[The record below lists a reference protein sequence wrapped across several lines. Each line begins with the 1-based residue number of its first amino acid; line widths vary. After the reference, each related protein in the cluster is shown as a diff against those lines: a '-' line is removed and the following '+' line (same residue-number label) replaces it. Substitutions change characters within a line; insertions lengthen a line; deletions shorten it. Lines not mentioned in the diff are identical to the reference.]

1 MKKVLAELH
10 ELINDLED
18 QGLTAEASSLQEV
31 FVRVAQE
38 ADTEDDLAN
47 DVESILKSHSA
58 AEIVAEIAK
67 QMAGAEKD
75 THTSSF
81 AFGDE
86 PGGYGNEPKNRIID
100 EFVTQVKRKENTP
113 HDAYKMMNDRLGF
126 NGHDTM
132 GYNEF
137 LKRIQP
143 DNQTSSFA
151 FGDEPGGYGNESKE
165 KIIDEFV
172 TQVKRKENTPH
183 DAYKMMNDR
192 LQFNGHGTM
201 GYNEFLD
208 KVSPSVAK
216 VSEFAFGDEPDS
228 GAEAPGVD
236 EETERQNIIS
246 SWKKHVEKGNM
257 SRGSAARMATQQLR
271 MKFPNAKLITETEIV
286 PLRFP
291 DNGKPFGDEPGVAEQ
306 DGLKPTNSN
315 HPIVKEYVDKASR
328 YKMDKEE
335 AYAEMNE
342 KLKAI
347 GQRPY
352 VRSSF
357 NIDVYNHT
365 HMIKTIGYQGP
376 GGPFDPRPVLD
387 RYLDETGKEMS
398 ERHKKF
404 PYSSPTHQ
412 SSR

>member
-10 ELINDLED
+10 QLINSLED
-18 QGLTAEASSLQEV
+18 HGLTAEASSLQEV

-38 ADTEDDLAN
+38 ADLNDLSEKVT
-47 DVESILKSHSA
+47 DLLGKYSA
-58 AEIVAEIAK
+58 PELIAALAE
-67 QMAGAEKD
+67 QMEGKD
-75 THTSSF
+75 TKTMSF
-81 AFGDE
+81 AFGEE
-86 PGGYGNEPKNRIID
+86 PRDIIIN
-100 EFVTQVKRKENTP
+100 EFVDQAKNKDMRQD
-113 HDAYKMMNDRLGF
+113 DAYFMMN
-126 NGHDTM
+126 
-132 GYNEF
+132 
-137 LKRIQP
+137 Q
-143 DNQTSSFA
+143 
-151 FGDEPGGYGNESKE
+151 
-165 KIIDEFV
+165 
-172 TQVKRKENTPH
+172 
-183 DAYKMMNDR
+183 R
-192 LQFNGHGTM
+192 LQFNGHPTLTKK
-201 GYNEFLD
+201 EFD
-208 KVSPSVAK
+208 AK
-216 VSEFAFGDEPDS
+216 VNSSGTNISEFAFGDEPDS
-228 GAEAPGVD
+228 EASGVD

-246 SWKKHVEKGNM
+246 SWKKHVDAGNM
-257 SRGSAARMATQQLR
+257 SKGVAARMATQQLR
-271 MKFPNAKLITETEIV
+271 MKFPNAKLITETEIA
-286 PLRFP
+286 PLRF
-291 DNGKPFGDEPGVAEQ
+291 NEKPFRDEPGVAEQ
-306 DGLKPTNSN
+306 DGLNPTNSN

-357 NIDVYNHT
+357 DIDVYNHT

>member
-75 THTSSF
+75 TQTSSF
-81 AFGDE
+81 AFGNE
-86 PGGYGNEPKNRIID
+86 PGGYGNEPKEKIID

-151 FGDEPGGYGNESKE
+151 FGDEP
-165 KIIDEFV
+165 
-172 TQVKRKENTPH
+172 
-183 DAYKMMNDR
+183 
-192 LQFNGHGTM
+192 
-201 GYNEFLD
+201 
-208 KVSPSVAK
+208 
-216 VSEFAFGDEPDS
+216 DS
-228 GAEAPGVD
+228 GASEASGVD
-236 EETERQNIIS
+236 EETERQNIIL
-246 SWKKHVEKGNM
+246 SWRKHVEKGDM
-257 SRGSAARMATQQLR
+257 SQGSAARMATQQLR
-271 MKFPNAKLITETEIV
+271 MKFPNAKLITETEIA
-286 PLRFP
+286 PLKSFP
-291 DNGKPFGDEPGVAEQ
+291 NNGKPFGGVFELGIKEPVW
-306 DGLKPTNSN
+306 N
-315 HPIVKEYVDKASR
+315 
-328 YKMDKEE
+328 
-335 AYAEMNE
+335 
-342 KLKAI
+342 
-347 GQRPY
+347 
-352 VRSSF
+352 
-357 NIDVYNHT
+357 
-365 HMIKTIGYQGP
+365 
-376 GGPFDPRPVLD
+376 
-387 RYLDETGKEMS
+387 TGRK
-398 ERHKKF
+398 
-404 PYSSPTHQ
+404 Y
-412 SSR
+412 

>member
-10 ELINDLED
+10 QLINSLED
-18 QGLTAEASSLQEV
+18 HGLTAEASSLQEV

-38 ADTEDDLAN
+38 ADLNDLSEKVT
-47 DVESILKSHSA
+47 DLLGKYSA
-58 AEIVAEIAK
+58 PELIAALAE
-67 QMAGAEKD
+67 QMEGKD
-75 THTSSF
+75 TKTMSF
-81 AFGDE
+81 AFGEE
-86 PGGYGNEPKNRIID
+86 PRDVIVN
-100 EFVTQVKRKENTP
+100 EFVDQAKNKDMRQD
-113 HDAYKMMNDRLGF
+113 DAYFMMN
-126 NGHDTM
+126 
-132 GYNEF
+132 
-137 LKRIQP
+137 Q
-143 DNQTSSFA
+143 
-151 FGDEPGGYGNESKE
+151 
-165 KIIDEFV
+165 
-172 TQVKRKENTPH
+172 
-183 DAYKMMNDR
+183 R
-192 LQFNGHGTM
+192 LQFNGHPTLTKK
-201 GYNEFLD
+201 EFD
-208 KVSPSVAK
+208 AK
-216 VSEFAFGDEPDS
+216 VNSSGTNISEFAFGDEPDS
-228 GAEAPGVD
+228 GAGEASGLD

-246 SWKKHVEKGNM
+246 SWKKHVDAGNM
-257 SRGSAARMATQQLR
+257 SKGVAARMATQQLR
-271 MKFPNAKLITETEIV
+271 MKFPNAKLITETEIA
-286 PLRFP
+286 PLRF
-291 DNGKPFGDEPGVAEQ
+291 NEKPFRDEPGVAEQ
-306 DGLKPTNSN
+306 DGLNPTNSN

-328 YKMDKEE
+328 YKMGKEE

>member
-10 ELINDLED
+10 QLINSLED
-18 QGLTAEASSLQEV
+18 HGLTAEASSLQEV

-38 ADTEDDLAN
+38 ADLNDLSEKVT
-47 DVESILKSHSA
+47 DLLGKYSA
-58 AEIVAEIAK
+58 PELIAALAE
-67 QMAGAEKD
+67 QMDSKD
-75 THTSSF
+75 TKTMSF
-81 AFGDE
+81 AFGEE
-86 PGGYGNEPKNRIID
+86 PRDIIIN
-100 EFVTQVKRKENTP
+100 EFVDQAKNKDMRQD
-113 HDAYKMMNDRLGF
+113 DAYFMMN
-126 NGHDTM
+126 
-132 GYNEF
+132 
-137 LKRIQP
+137 Q
-143 DNQTSSFA
+143 
-151 FGDEPGGYGNESKE
+151 
-165 KIIDEFV
+165 
-172 TQVKRKENTPH
+172 
-183 DAYKMMNDR
+183 R
-192 LQFNGHGTM
+192 LQFNGHPTLTKK
-201 GYNEFLD
+201 EFD
-208 KVSPSVAK
+208 AK
-216 VSEFAFGDEPDS
+216 VNSSGTNISEFAFGDEPDS
-228 GAEAPGVD
+228 GAGEASGLD

-246 SWKKHVEKGNM
+246 SWKKHVDAGNM
-257 SRGSAARMATQQLR
+257 SKGSAARMATQQLR
-271 MKFPNAKLITETEIV
+271 MKFPNAKLITETEIA
-286 PLRFP
+286 PLRF
-291 DNGKPFGDEPGVAEQ
+291 NEKPFRDEPGVAEQ
-306 DGLKPTNSN
+306 DGLNPTNSN

-398 ERHKKF
+398 ERHKKD
-404 PYSSPTHQ
+404 PTGGAQTLQ

>member
-10 ELINDLED
+10 QLINSLED
-18 QGLTAEASSLQEV
+18 HGLTAEASSLQEV

-38 ADTEDDLAN
+38 ADLNDLSEKVT
-47 DVESILKSHSA
+47 DLLGKYSA
-58 AEIVAEIAK
+58 PELIAALAE
-67 QMAGAEKD
+67 QMEGKD
-75 THTSSF
+75 TKTMSF
-81 AFGDE
+81 AFGEE
-86 PGGYGNEPKNRIID
+86 PRDVIVN
-100 EFVTQVKRKENTP
+100 EFVDQAKNKDMRQD
-113 HDAYKMMNDRLGF
+113 DAYFMMN
-126 NGHDTM
+126 
-132 GYNEF
+132 
-137 LKRIQP
+137 Q
-143 DNQTSSFA
+143 
-151 FGDEPGGYGNESKE
+151 
-165 KIIDEFV
+165 
-172 TQVKRKENTPH
+172 
-183 DAYKMMNDR
+183 R
-192 LQFNGHGTM
+192 LQFNGHPTLTKK
-201 GYNEFLD
+201 EFD
-208 KVSPSVAK
+208 AK
-216 VSEFAFGDEPDS
+216 VNSSGTNISEFAFGDEPDS
-228 GAEAPGVD
+228 GAGEASGLD

-246 SWKKHVEKGNM
+246 SWKKHVDAGNM
-257 SRGSAARMATQQLR
+257 SKGVAARMATQQLR
-271 MKFPNAKLITETEIV
+271 MKFPNAKLITETEIA
-286 PLRFP
+286 PLRF
-291 DNGKPFGDEPGVAEQ
+291 NEKPFRDEPGVAEQ
-306 DGLKPTNSN
+306 DGLNPTNSN

-352 VRSSF
+352 ARSSF
-357 NIDVYNHT
+357 DIDVYNHT

>member
-38 ADTEDDLAN
+38 ADPNDLSEKVT
-47 DVESILKSHSA
+47 DLLGKYSA
-58 AEIVAEIAK
+58 PELIAALAEQIDS
-67 QMAGAEKD
+67 KD
-75 THTSSF
+75 TKTMSF

-86 PGGYGNEPKNRIID
+86 PAGYGNEPKDRIID

-143 DNQTSSFA
+143 DENQTSSFA
-151 FGDEPGGYGNESKE
+151 FGDEPN
-165 KIIDEFV
+165 
-172 TQVKRKENTPH
+172 
-183 DAYKMMNDR
+183 
-192 LQFNGHGTM
+192 
-201 GYNEFLD
+201 
-208 KVSPSVAK
+208 
-216 VSEFAFGDEPDS
+216 S

-236 EETERQNIIS
+236 EETERQNIIL
-246 SWKKHVEKGNM
+246 SWRKHVEKGDM

-271 MKFPNAKLITETEIV
+271 MKFPNAKLITETEIE
-286 PLRFP
+286 PYKYFP
-291 DNGKPFGDEPGVAEQ
+291 DNGGRFGVEPGVAEQ
-306 DGLKPTNSN
+306 DGLNPTNSN

-328 YKMDKEE
+328 YKMGKEE

-357 NIDVYNHT
+357 DIDVYNHT

-387 RYLDETGKEMS
+387 RYLYERGKEMS
-398 ERHKKF
+398 ERHKKD
-404 PYSSPTHQ
+404 PTGGAQTLQ

>member
-31 FVRVAQE
+31 FVRVAEE
-38 ADTEDDLAN
+38 ADLNDLSEKVT
-47 DVESILKSHSA
+47 DLLGKYSA
-58 AEIVAEIAK
+58 PELIAALAEQIDS
-67 QMAGAEKD
+67 KD
-75 THTSSF
+75 TKTMSF

-86 PGGYGNEPKNRIID
+86 PAGYGNEPKDVIID
-100 EFVTQVKRKENTP
+100 EFVDQAKNKDMRQD
-113 HDAYKMMNDRLGF
+113 DAYFMMN
-126 NGHDTM
+126 
-132 GYNEF
+132 
-137 LKRIQP
+137 Q
-143 DNQTSSFA
+143 
-151 FGDEPGGYGNESKE
+151 
-165 KIIDEFV
+165 
-172 TQVKRKENTPH
+172 
-183 DAYKMMNDR
+183 R
-192 LQFNGHGTM
+192 LQFNGHPTLTKK
-201 GYNEFLD
+201 EFD
-208 KVSPSVAK
+208 AK
-216 VSEFAFGDEPDS
+216 VNSSGTNISEFAFGDEPDKAS
-228 GAEAPGVD
+228 GLD

-246 SWKKHVEKGNM
+246 SWKKHVDAGNM
-257 SRGSAARMATQQLR
+257 SKGVAARMATQQLR
-271 MKFPNAKLITETEIV
+271 MKFPNAKLITETEIA
-286 PLRFP
+286 PLRF
-291 DNGKPFGDEPGVAEQ
+291 NEKPFRDEPGVAEQ
-306 DGLKPTNSN
+306 DGLNPTNSN

-357 NIDVYNHT
+357 DIDVYNHT

-387 RYLDETGKEMS
+387 RYLDETHKEMS

-412 SSR
+412 PSR

>member
-10 ELINDLED
+10 QLINSLED
-18 QGLTAEASSLQEV
+18 HGLTAEASSLQEV
-31 FVRVAQE
+31 FVRVAQK
-38 ADTEDDLAN
+38 ADPNDLSEKVT
-47 DVESILKSHSA
+47 DLLGKYSA
-58 AEIVAEIAK
+58 PELIAALAE
-67 QMAGAEKD
+67 QMDSKD
-75 THTSSF
+75 TKTMSF
-81 AFGDE
+81 AFGEE
-86 PGGYGNEPKNRIID
+86 PRDVIVN
-100 EFVTQVKRKENTP
+100 EFVDQAKNKDMRQD
-113 HDAYKMMNDRLGF
+113 DAYFMMN
-126 NGHDTM
+126 
-132 GYNEF
+132 
-137 LKRIQP
+137 Q
-143 DNQTSSFA
+143 
-151 FGDEPGGYGNESKE
+151 
-165 KIIDEFV
+165 
-172 TQVKRKENTPH
+172 
-183 DAYKMMNDR
+183 R
-192 LQFNGHGTM
+192 LQFNGHPTLTKK
-201 GYNEFLD
+201 EFD
-208 KVSPSVAK
+208 AK
-216 VSEFAFGDEPDS
+216 VNSSGTNISEFAFGDEPDS
-228 GAEAPGVD
+228 GAGEASGLD

-246 SWKKHVEKGNM
+246 SWKKHVDAGNM
-257 SRGSAARMATQQLR
+257 SKGSAARMATQQLR
-271 MKFPNAKLITETEIV
+271 MKFPNAKLITETEIA
-286 PLRFP
+286 PLRF
-291 DNGKPFGDEPGVAEQ
+291 NEKPFRDEPGVAEQ
-306 DGLKPTNSN
+306 DGLNPTNSN
-315 HPIVKEYVDKASR
+315 HPVVKEYVDKASR

>member
-10 ELINDLED
+10 QLINSLED
-18 QGLTAEASSLQEV
+18 HGLTAEASSLQEV

-38 ADTEDDLAN
+38 ADLNDLSEKVT
-47 DVESILKSHSA
+47 DLLGKYSA
-58 AEIVAEIAK
+58 PELIAALAE
-67 QMAGAEKD
+67 QMEGKD
-75 THTSSF
+75 TKTMSF
-81 AFGDE
+81 AFGEE
-86 PGGYGNEPKNRIID
+86 PRDVIVN
-100 EFVTQVKRKENTP
+100 EFVDQAKNKDMRQD
-113 HDAYKMMNDRLGF
+113 DAYFMMN
-126 NGHDTM
+126 
-132 GYNEF
+132 
-137 LKRIQP
+137 Q
-143 DNQTSSFA
+143 
-151 FGDEPGGYGNESKE
+151 
-165 KIIDEFV
+165 
-172 TQVKRKENTPH
+172 
-183 DAYKMMNDR
+183 R
-192 LQFNGHGTM
+192 LQFNGHPTLTKK
-201 GYNEFLD
+201 EFD
-208 KVSPSVAK
+208 AK
-216 VSEFAFGDEPDS
+216 VNSSGTNISEFAFGDEPDS
-228 GAEAPGVD
+228 GASEASGVD

-246 SWKKHVEKGNM
+246 SWKKHVDAGNM
-257 SRGSAARMATQQLR
+257 SKGVAARMATQQLR
-271 MKFPNAKLITETEIV
+271 MKFPNAKLITETEIA
-286 PLRFP
+286 PLRF
-291 DNGKPFGDEPGVAEQ
+291 NEKPFRDEPGVAEQ
-306 DGLKPTNSN
+306 DGLNPTNSN

>member
-10 ELINDLED
+10 QLINSLED
-18 QGLTAEASSLQEV
+18 HGLTAEASSLQEV

-38 ADTEDDLAN
+38 ADLNDLSEKVT
-47 DVESILKSHSA
+47 DLLGKYSA
-58 AEIVAEIAK
+58 PELIAALAV
-67 QMAGAEKD
+67 QMDSKD
-75 THTSSF
+75 TKTMSF
-81 AFGDE
+81 AFGEE
-86 PGGYGNEPKNRIID
+86 PRDVIVN
-100 EFVTQVKRKENTP
+100 EFVDQAKNKDMRQD
-113 HDAYKMMNDRLGF
+113 DAYFMMNG
-126 NGHDTM
+126 
-132 GYNEF
+132 
-137 LKRIQP
+137 
-143 DNQTSSFA
+143 
-151 FGDEPGGYGNESKE
+151 
-165 KIIDEFV
+165 
-172 TQVKRKENTPH
+172 
-183 DAYKMMNDR
+183 R
-192 LQFNGHGTM
+192 LQFNGHGAM
-201 GYNEFLD
+201 GYNEFL
-208 KVSPSVAK
+208 AK
-216 VSEFAFGDEPDS
+216 VNSSDTNVSEYAFGDESDS
-228 GAEAPGVD
+228 GAGEASGLD

-246 SWKKHVEKGNM
+246 SWKKHVDAGNM
-257 SRGSAARMATQQLR
+257 SKGSAARMATQQLR
-271 MKFPNAKLITETEIV
+271 MKFPNAKLITETEIA
-286 PLRFP
+286 PLRF
-291 DNGKPFGDEPGVAEQ
+291 NEKPFRDEPGVAEQ
-306 DGLKPTNSN
+306 DGLNPTNSN

-398 ERHKKF
+398 ERHKKD
-404 PYSSPTHQ
+404 PTGGAQTLQ

>member
-10 ELINDLED
+10 QLINSLED
-18 QGLTAEASSLQEV
+18 HGLTAEASSLQEV

-38 ADTEDDLAN
+38 ADLNDLSEKVT
-47 DVESILKSHSA
+47 DLLGKYSA
-58 AEIVAEIAK
+58 PELIAALAE
-67 QMAGAEKD
+67 QMEGKD
-75 THTSSF
+75 TKTMSF
-81 AFGDE
+81 AFGEE
-86 PGGYGNEPKNRIID
+86 PRDVIVN
-100 EFVTQVKRKENTP
+100 EFVDQAKNKDMRQD
-113 HDAYKMMNDRLGF
+113 DAYFMMN
-126 NGHDTM
+126 
-132 GYNEF
+132 
-137 LKRIQP
+137 Q
-143 DNQTSSFA
+143 
-151 FGDEPGGYGNESKE
+151 
-165 KIIDEFV
+165 
-172 TQVKRKENTPH
+172 
-183 DAYKMMNDR
+183 R
-192 LQFNGHGTM
+192 LQFNGHPTLTKKEFDAKVNSSGT
-201 GYNEFLD
+201 N
-208 KVSPSVAK
+208 

-228 GAEAPGVD
+228 GASEASGVD
-236 EETERQNIIS
+236 EETERQNIIL
-246 SWKKHVEKGNM
+246 SWRKHVEKGDM

-271 MKFPNAKLITETEIV
+271 MKFPNAKLITETEIA
-286 PLRFP
+286 PLRF
-291 DNGKPFGDEPGVAEQ
+291 NEKPFRDEPGVAEQ
-306 DGLKPTNSN
+306 DGLNPTNSN

-357 NIDVYNHT
+357 DIDVYNHT

-398 ERHKKF
+398 ERHKKD
-404 PYSSPTHQ
+404 PTGGAQTLQ

>member
-10 ELINDLED
+10 QLINSLED
-18 QGLTAEASSLQEV
+18 HGLTAEASSLQEV
-31 FVRVAQE
+31 FVRVAQK
-38 ADTEDDLAN
+38 ADPNDLSEKVT
-47 DVESILKSHSA
+47 DLLGKYSA
-58 AEIVAEIAK
+58 PELIAALAE
-67 QMAGAEKD
+67 QMEGKD
-75 THTSSF
+75 TKTMSF
-81 AFGDE
+81 AFGEE
-86 PGGYGNEPKNRIID
+86 PRDVIVN
-100 EFVTQVKRKENTP
+100 EFVDQAKNKDMRQD
-113 HDAYKMMNDRLGF
+113 DAYFMMN
-126 NGHDTM
+126 
-132 GYNEF
+132 
-137 LKRIQP
+137 Q
-143 DNQTSSFA
+143 
-151 FGDEPGGYGNESKE
+151 
-165 KIIDEFV
+165 
-172 TQVKRKENTPH
+172 
-183 DAYKMMNDR
+183 R
-192 LQFNGHGTM
+192 LQFNGHPTLTKKEFDAKVNSSGT
-201 GYNEFLD
+201 N
-208 KVSPSVAK
+208 

-228 GAEAPGVD
+228 GAGEASGVD
-236 EETERQNIIS
+236 EETERQNIIL
-246 SWKKHVEKGNM
+246 SWRKHVEKGNM

-286 PLRFP
+286 PLKFP
-291 DNGKPFGDEPGVAEQ
+291 DNVGRFGVEPGVAEQ
-306 DGLKPTNSN
+306 DGLNPTNSN

-398 ERHKKF
+398 ERHKKD
-404 PYSSPTHQ
+404 PTGGAQTLQ

>member
-1 MKKVLAELH
+1 M
-10 ELINDLED
+10 
-18 QGLTAEASSLQEV
+18 
-31 FVRVAQE
+31 
-38 ADTEDDLAN
+38 
-47 DVESILKSHSA
+47 
-58 AEIVAEIAK
+58 
-67 QMAGAEKD
+67 
-75 THTSSF
+75 SF

-86 PGGYGNEPKNRIID
+86 PAGYGNEPKDVIIN
-100 EFVTQVKRKENTP
+100 EFVDQAKNKDMRQD
-113 HDAYKMMNDRLGF
+113 DAYFMMN
-126 NGHDTM
+126 
-132 GYNEF
+132 
-137 LKRIQP
+137 Q
-143 DNQTSSFA
+143 
-151 FGDEPGGYGNESKE
+151 
-165 KIIDEFV
+165 
-172 TQVKRKENTPH
+172 
-183 DAYKMMNDR
+183 R
-192 LQFNGHGTM
+192 LQFNGHPTLTKKEFDAKVNSSGT
-201 GYNEFLD
+201 N
-208 KVSPSVAK
+208 

-228 GAEAPGVD
+228 GAGEASGLD

-246 SWKKHVEKGNM
+246 SWKKHVDAGNM
-257 SRGSAARMATQQLR
+257 SKGSAARMATQQLR
-271 MKFPNAKLITETEIV
+271 MKFPNAKLITETEIA
-286 PLRFP
+286 PLRF
-291 DNGKPFGDEPGVAEQ
+291 NEKPFGDEPGVAEQ
-306 DGLKPTNSN
+306 DGLNPTNSN

-357 NIDVYNHT
+357 DIDVYNHT

>member
-10 ELINDLED
+10 QLINSLED
-18 QGLTAEASSLQEV
+18 HGLTAEASSLQEV

-38 ADTEDDLAN
+38 ADLNDLSEKVT
-47 DVESILKSHSA
+47 DLLGKYSA
-58 AEIVAEIAK
+58 PELIAALAE
-67 QMAGAEKD
+67 QMEGKD
-75 THTSSF
+75 TKTMSF
-81 AFGDE
+81 AFGEE
-86 PGGYGNEPKNRIID
+86 PRDVIVN
-100 EFVTQVKRKENTP
+100 EFVDQAKNKDMRQD
-113 HDAYKMMNDRLGF
+113 DAYFMMN
-126 NGHDTM
+126 
-132 GYNEF
+132 
-137 LKRIQP
+137 Q
-143 DNQTSSFA
+143 
-151 FGDEPGGYGNESKE
+151 
-165 KIIDEFV
+165 
-172 TQVKRKENTPH
+172 
-183 DAYKMMNDR
+183 R
-192 LQFNGHGTM
+192 LQFNGHPTLTKK
-201 GYNEFLD
+201 EFD
-208 KVSPSVAK
+208 AK
-216 VSEFAFGDEPDS
+216 VNSSGTNISEFAFGDEPDS
-228 GAEAPGVD
+228 GAGEASGLD

-246 SWKKHVEKGNM
+246 SWKKHVDAGNM
-257 SRGSAARMATQQLR
+257 SKGVAARMATQQLR
-271 MKFPNAKLITETEIV
+271 MKFPNAKLITETEIA
-286 PLRFP
+286 PLRF
-291 DNGKPFGDEPGVAEQ
+291 NEKPFRDEPGVAEQ
-306 DGLKPTNSN
+306 DGLNPTNSN

>member
-10 ELINDLED
+10 QLINSLED
-18 QGLTAEASSLQEV
+18 HGLTAEASSLQEV
-31 FVRVAQE
+31 FVRVAQK
-38 ADTEDDLAN
+38 ADPNDLSEKVT
-47 DVESILKSHSA
+47 DLLGKYSA
-58 AEIVAEIAK
+58 PELIAALAE
-67 QMAGAEKD
+67 QMEGKD
-75 THTSSF
+75 TKTMSF
-81 AFGDE
+81 AFGEE
-86 PGGYGNEPKNRIID
+86 PRDVIVN
-100 EFVTQVKRKENTP
+100 EFVDQAKNKDMRQD
-113 HDAYKMMNDRLGF
+113 DAYFMMN
-126 NGHDTM
+126 
-132 GYNEF
+132 
-137 LKRIQP
+137 Q
-143 DNQTSSFA
+143 
-151 FGDEPGGYGNESKE
+151 
-165 KIIDEFV
+165 
-172 TQVKRKENTPH
+172 
-183 DAYKMMNDR
+183 R
-192 LQFNGHGTM
+192 LQFNGHPTLTKK
-201 GYNEFLD
+201 EFDD
-208 KVSPSVAK
+208 KVNSSGTNI
-216 VSEFAFGDEPDS
+216 SEFAFGDEPDS
-228 GAEAPGVD
+228 GAGEASGLD
-236 EETERQNIIS
+236 EETERQKIIS
-246 SWKKHVEKGNM
+246 SWKKHVDAGNM
-257 SRGSAARMATQQLR
+257 SKGSAARMATQQLR
-271 MKFPNAKLITETEIV
+271 MKFPNAKLITETEIA
-286 PLRFP
+286 PLRF
-291 DNGKPFGDEPGVAEQ
+291 NEKPFRDEPGVAEQ
-306 DGLKPTNSN
+306 DGLNPTNSN

>member
-10 ELINDLED
+10 QLINSLED
-18 QGLTAEASSLQEV
+18 HGLTAEASSLQEV

-38 ADTEDDLAN
+38 ADPNDLSEKVT
-47 DVESILKSHSA
+47 DLLGKYSA
-58 AEIVAEIAK
+58 PELIAALAE
-67 QMAGAEKD
+67 QMEGKD
-75 THTSSF
+75 TKTMSF
-81 AFGDE
+81 AFGEE
-86 PGGYGNEPKNRIID
+86 PRDVIVN
-100 EFVTQVKRKENTP
+100 EFVDQAKNKDMRQD
-113 HDAYKMMNDRLGF
+113 DAYFMMN
-126 NGHDTM
+126 
-132 GYNEF
+132 
-137 LKRIQP
+137 Q
-143 DNQTSSFA
+143 
-151 FGDEPGGYGNESKE
+151 
-165 KIIDEFV
+165 
-172 TQVKRKENTPH
+172 
-183 DAYKMMNDR
+183 R
-192 LQFNGHGTM
+192 LQFNGHPTLTKK
-201 GYNEFLD
+201 EFD
-208 KVSPSVAK
+208 AK
-216 VSEFAFGDEPDS
+216 VNSSGTNISEFAFGDEPDS
-228 GAEAPGVD
+228 GAGEASGLN

-246 SWKKHVEKGNM
+246 SWKKHVDAGNM
-257 SRGSAARMATQQLR
+257 SKGSAARMATQQLR
-271 MKFPNAKLITETEIV
+271 MKFPNAKLITETEIA
-286 PLRFP
+286 PLRF
-291 DNGKPFGDEPGVAEQ
+291 NEKPFRDEPGVAEQ
-306 DGLKPTNSN
+306 DGLNPTNSN

-398 ERHKKF
+398 ERHKKD
-404 PYSSPTHQ
+404 PTGGAQTLQ

>member
-10 ELINDLED
+10 QLINSLED
-18 QGLTAEASSLQEV
+18 HGLTAEASSLQEV
-31 FVRVAQE
+31 FVRVAQK
-38 ADTEDDLAN
+38 ADPNDLSEKVT
-47 DVESILKSHSA
+47 DLLGKYSA
-58 AEIVAEIAK
+58 PELIAALAE
-67 QMAGAEKD
+67 QMDSKD
-75 THTSSF
+75 TKTMSF
-81 AFGDE
+81 AFGDG
-86 PGGYGNEPKNRIID
+86 P
-100 EFVTQVKRKENTP
+100 
-113 HDAYKMMNDRLGF
+113 A
-126 NGHDTM
+126 
-132 GYNEF
+132 
-137 LKRIQP
+137 
-143 DNQTSSFA
+143 
-151 FGDEPGGYGNESKE
+151 GYGNESKDV
-165 KIIDEFV
+165 IVNEFV
-172 TQVKRKENTPH
+172 SQAKKNDMRQA
-183 DAYKMMNDR
+183 DAYFFMNQR
-192 LQFNGHGTM
+192 LQSKGHTTLSEK
-201 GYNEFLD
+201 EFLA
-208 KVSPSVAK
+208 KVNSSDTN
-216 VSEFAFGDEPDS
+216 VSEFAFGDESDS
-228 GAEAPGVD
+228 GASEASGVD
-236 EETERQNIIS
+236 EETERQNIIL
-246 SWKKHVEKGNM
+246 SWRKHVEKGDM

-286 PLRFP
+286 PLKFP
-291 DNGKPFGDEPGVAEQ
+291 DNGGRFGVEPGVAEQ
-306 DGLKPTNSN
+306 DGLNPTNSN

-365 HMIKTIGYQGP
+365 HMIKTIGYQGS

-398 ERHKKF
+398 GRHKKF

>member
-10 ELINDLED
+10 QLINSLED
-18 QGLTAEASSLQEV
+18 HGLTAEASSLQEV

-38 ADTEDDLAN
+38 ADLNDLSEKVT
-47 DVESILKSHSA
+47 DLLGKYSA
-58 AEIVAEIAK
+58 PELIAALAE
-67 QMAGAEKD
+67 QMEGKD
-75 THTSSF
+75 TKTMSF
-81 AFGDE
+81 AFGEE
-86 PGGYGNEPKNRIID
+86 PRDVIVN
-100 EFVTQVKRKENTP
+100 EFVDQAKNKDMRQD
-113 HDAYKMMNDRLGF
+113 DAYFMMN
-126 NGHDTM
+126 
-132 GYNEF
+132 
-137 LKRIQP
+137 Q
-143 DNQTSSFA
+143 
-151 FGDEPGGYGNESKE
+151 
-165 KIIDEFV
+165 
-172 TQVKRKENTPH
+172 
-183 DAYKMMNDR
+183 R
-192 LQFNGHGTM
+192 LQFNGHPTLTKKEFDAKVNSSGT
-201 GYNEFLD
+201 N
-208 KVSPSVAK
+208 

-228 GAEAPGVD
+228 GASEASGVD

-246 SWKKHVEKGNM
+246 SWKKHVDAGNM
-257 SRGSAARMATQQLR
+257 SKGVAARMATQQLR
-271 MKFPNAKLITETEIV
+271 MKFPNAKLITETEIA
-286 PLRFP
+286 PLRF
-291 DNGKPFGDEPGVAEQ
+291 NEKPFRDEPGVAEQ
-306 DGLKPTNSN
+306 DGLNPTNSN

-328 YKMDKEE
+328 YKMGKEE

-357 NIDVYNHT
+357 DIDVYNHT

>member
-38 ADTEDDLAN
+38 ADLNDLSEKVT
-47 DVESILKSHSA
+47 DLLGKYSA
-58 AEIVAEIAK
+58 PELIAALAEQIDS
-67 QMAGAEKD
+67 KD
-75 THTSSF
+75 TKTMSF

-86 PGGYGNEPKNRIID
+86 QAGYGNEPKDVIIN
-100 EFVTQVKRKENTP
+100 EFVDQAKNKDMRQD
-113 HDAYKMMNDRLGF
+113 DAYFMMN
-126 NGHDTM
+126 
-132 GYNEF
+132 
-137 LKRIQP
+137 Q
-143 DNQTSSFA
+143 
-151 FGDEPGGYGNESKE
+151 
-165 KIIDEFV
+165 
-172 TQVKRKENTPH
+172 
-183 DAYKMMNDR
+183 R
-192 LQFNGHGTM
+192 LQFNGHPSLTKQEFDAKVNSSGT
-201 GYNEFLD
+201 N
-208 KVSPSVAK
+208 

-228 GAEAPGVD
+228 GASEASGVD
-236 EETERQNIIS
+236 EETERQNIIL
-246 SWKKHVEKGNM
+246 SWRKHVEKGNM

-286 PLRFP
+286 PLKFP
-291 DNGKPFGDEPGVAEQ
+291 DNGGRFGVEPGVAEQ
-306 DGLKPTNSN
+306 DGLNPTNSN

-357 NIDVYNHT
+357 DIDVYNHT
-365 HMIKTIGYQGP
+365 RMIKTIGYQGP

-404 PYSSPTHQ
+404 PYSSPMPQ